1 MPIKFHYDPQ
11 IKVLMARF
19 EGLLSL
25 AEMQESLKLLIS
37 DPDIPAD
44 ANALWDVSDMEFNNI
59 TIDFQ
64 REVIEMRRQHAA
76 HRKPAKIAILCTY
89 TLAEPLVKMYT
100 ILCKDLGEDAR
111 VFMHAEEALAWL
123 AD

>member
-1 MPIKFHYDPQ
+1 MSIKFYYDRQ
-11 IKVLMARF
+11 IKILMVKL

-25 AEMQESLKLLIS
+25 QEVRDALTRVIS
-37 DPDIPAD
+37 DKDIPPH

-64 REVIEMRRQHAA
+64 RDLIEMRRQYAA
-76 HRKPAKIAILCTY
+76 RRKPAKIAILCTY

-100 ILCKDLGEDAR
+100 ILCRELGEDAR
-111 VFMHAEEALAWL
+111 VFMSQAEALDWL
-123 AD
+123 AE

>member
-1 MPIKFHYDPQ
+1 MPINFHYEPRL
-11 IKVLMARF
+11 KVLMVKL
-19 EGLLSL
+19 EGLVSL
-25 AEMQESLKLLIS
+25 PEMQDALMQVVSAS
-37 DPDIPAD
+37 DIPSH

-64 REVIEMRRQHAA
+64 RELIDMRRQHAT
-76 HRKPAKIAILCTY
+76 RRQPAKIAILCTY

-100 ILCKDLGEDAR
+100 ILCKELGEDAQ
-111 VFMHAEEALAWL
+111 VFMHEAEALEWL